1 MRNEHLT
8 PRDEPIAPGET
19 APDFTLLDQDRNEWR
34 LHDALARAPRGVV
47 LCFYPMDFTGV
58 CSTEMECV
66 SRDLARWH
74 EAGYEVVG
82 VSCDSFA
89 VHRAWADAMGLE
101 HTLLA
106 DMHRSV
112 CRAFGFYWPE
122 LNIASRGTVVI
133 EKEEADGEVIARV
146 RWSQARKPSQAMDI
160 DEIFAH
166 LG

>member
-1 MRNEHLT
+1 MTNPTPPARPIRRVCIVGASGNLGQYMVEHC
-8 PRDEPIAPGET
+8 
-19 APDFTLLDQDRNEWR
+19 
-34 LHDALARAPRGVV
+34 LAR
-47 LCFYPMDFTGV
+47 
-58 CSTEMECV
+58 
-66 SRDLARWH
+66 
-74 EAGYEVVG
+74 GYEVVG